1 MGIVLFM
8 TFVTG
13 IFCNISYRF
22 GVSALWLFGLAQAA
36 MTAGSRSSPNPP

>member
-22 GVSALWLFGLAQAA
+22 GVSAPWLFGLAQAA
-36 MTAGSRSSPNPP
+36 MTAESCSSPNPP